1 MGERKDL
8 HDVLERLDFRFA
20 GSTGST
26 GSTGVGLS
34 DIPVSDSF
42 QKLEELLNKLPKP
55 KSRLPPKPPF
65 WR

>member
-8 HDVLERLDFRFA
+8 HDVLERLDFRCA
-20 GSTGST
+20 GST

-42 QKLEELLNKLPKP
+42 QKLEELLHKLPKP

>member
-20 GSTGST
+20 GST

-42 QKLEELLNKLPKP
+42 QKLEELLNKLQKP